1 MKMPAKPKTLRAV
14 EPNLGFELAYK
25 KQLFT
30 LVEAM
35 HKSLSYWIAAAY
47 RRADPEMVE
56 HMAQDAA
63 PRILR
68 DAIRRLTRRWMK
80 QFNELGPELARYFA
94 QGVAQRTD
102 EQLQAIL
109 KKAGITVDLK
119 LTRAA
124 REVIQA
130 TVHENVALIRSIGQE
145 HLNAVEGIVMRSVAQ
160 GRDLETVSKALNHQ
174 FGVTKRR
181 AALIA
186 RHQNNGATA
195 HVVRMRQAEVGIEEA
210 IWVHSGGGRHP
221 RPTHVA
227 AGKAKTRYDVKKGW
241 YDPHEKKFIFPGE
254 LINCRCV
261 SRSVVPGF
269 S

>member
-30 LVEAM
+30 LIEAM

-63 PRILR
+63 PRVLR

-186 RHQNNGATA
+186 RHQNNIATA
-195 HVVRMRQAEVGIEEA
+195 NVVRLRQVDAGITHA
-210 IWVHSGGGRHP
+210 TWVHSGGGRHP
-221 RPTHVA
+221 RPTHVK
-227 AGKAKTRYDVKKGW
+227 AGRDKVIYDVAEGW
-241 YDPHEKKFIFPGE
+241 YDPAIKRRIWPGTE
-254 LINCRCV
+254 INCRCV
-261 SRSVVPGF
+261 AKSIVPGF